1 MIKSINK
8 FCAIVILIP
17 FLNTVCLA
25 QDSIPSFPDIRLQNR
40 SYIHFAPGAD
50 RIVLRDFATSP
61 LFYRG
66 YMASFTL
73 GASRILPFR
82 ESELRLRAGAGYFEG
97 VQSLRIYTY
106 NVQFDHLWKV
116 PKFSSQRLK
125 TGLGFMADVTTF
137 ERRNLAFGN
146 NNYGLDFLSTIFLTA
161 RSEFSIDRKSAKH
174 VKFWFINYHLK
185 PVQRDLRLQVAVSAL
200 NSSYRNGYNHLRGGA
215 YPGTTLITDYEL
227 RAHSGFRLAT
237 NLAYTRH
244 LRNGN
249 GLRLAYIWD
258 ANSNPGVYEKLEV
271 AQHTIQFTFL
281 FRANN

>member
-185 PVQRDLRLQVAVSAL
+185 PVQRDPSG
-200 NSSYRNGYNHLRGGA
+200 SSLGIEQQLPQR
-215 YPGTTLITDYEL
+215 
-227 RAHSGFRLAT
+227 
-237 NLAYTRH
+237 
-244 LRNGN
+244 
-249 GLRLAYIWD
+249 
-258 ANSNPGVYEKLEV
+258 V
-271 AQHTIQFTFL
+271 
-281 FRANN
+281 